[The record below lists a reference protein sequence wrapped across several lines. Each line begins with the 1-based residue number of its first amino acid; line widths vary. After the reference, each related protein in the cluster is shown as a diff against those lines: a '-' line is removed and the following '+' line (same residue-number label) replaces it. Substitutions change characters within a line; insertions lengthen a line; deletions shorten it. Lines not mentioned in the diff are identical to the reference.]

1 MKNSKEDKKLRKKRL
16 DKSKVR
22 TQTIELEE
30 LEKLSVEKQE
40 KYFEDI
46 FEKIYSGEEIESLRK
61 YALRCIK
68 LTCDP
73 KDNRIH
79 LPYGVMVQK
88 KSNKLIIK
96 VYRNIPWVLYILFIT
111 ILLLAVLGA
120 SYSSVNYSIIKNLNK
135 DIDGDGIPELNLDLN
150 GDKKA
155 EVNIDTN
162 RDDKPD
168 LNIDYAGNR
177 KPIFNIDRN
186 YNGLPDFNRINQDIN
201 HDGKCDLNCDIN
213 GDGWP
218 DINLDLDGDGRADM
232 NIDTDN
238 DRKADLNFDMNGDM
252 KCDLH
257 CDTNYDLKCD
267 KYCLKSDE
275 LEKMD
280 PINSGTSSTVGN
292 KEVSIKSGELIL
304 EYEDTNKVFITDV
317 YPDDQPNYVQNIPT
331 KKFKVT
337 NKSSLYVMYNL
348 RWVVTLNDYESDNFK
363 YKISSTGN
371 GVNFDFRTAP
381 KTTSPI
387 VTEIIIPPF
396 SSQEYEVDFKL
407 QGVGGRQNYDQGKTF
422 SGYIEIYLDNEY

>member
-1 MKNSKEDKKLRKKRL
+1 MKNDKEDKKLRKKRL

-22 TQTIELEE
+22 TQIIELEE

-40 KYFEDI
+40 KYFEDV
-46 FEKIYSGEEIESLRK
+46 FDKIYSGEEIESLRK

-73 KDNRIH
+73 KDNKIH

-88 KSNKLIIK
+88 KGNKLYIK
-96 VYRNIPWVLYILFIT
+96 IYNNRPWFLYLLFIT
-111 ILLLAVLGA
+111 ILFLAILGA

-162 RDDKPD
+162 NDDKPN
-168 LNIDYAGNR
+168 LNIDYMGNR
-177 KPIFNIDRN
+177 APIFNVDHN
-186 YNGLPDFNRINQDIN
+186 HNGVADHNKMNQDLN
-201 HDGKCDLNCDIN
+201 NDGKCDLNCDIN

-218 DINLDLDGDGRADM
+218 DLNLSMNGNDKPDLLIDSDGDK
-232 NIDTDN
+232 
-238 DRKADLNFDMNGDM
+238 KADLNFDMNRDM

-257 CDTNYDLKCD
+257 CDINHDNKCD
-267 KYCLKSDE
+267 KYCLKSEE
-275 LEKMD
+275 LENMD
-280 PINSGTSSTVGN
+280 PVNSGTSSTVGN
-292 KEVSIKSGELIL
+292 KEVSIKAGELIL

-317 YPDDQPNYVQNIPT
+317 YPDDQPNYVQNIPS
-331 KKFKVT
+331 KKFRVT
-337 NKSSLYVMYNL
+337 NKSSLYIMYNL
-348 RWVVTLNDYESDNFK
+348 RWVVSLNDYESENFK

-371 GVNFDFRTAP
+371 GANFDFRTAP
-381 KTTSPI
+381 KTTSP
-387 VTEIIIPPF
+387 VATEIIIPPY
-396 SSQEYEVDFKL
+396 SSQEYEVNFKL

-422 SGYIEIYLDNEY
+422 SGYIEIYLDNEF

>member
-1 MKNSKEDKKLRKKRL
+1 MKNSKEEKKLRMKRL

-40 KYFEDI
+40 KYFEDV
-46 FEKIYSGEEIESLRK
+46 FDKIYSGEEIESLRK

-73 KDNRIH
+73 KDNKIH

-88 KSNKLIIK
+88 KENKLIIK
-96 VYRNIPWVLYILFIT
+96 IYNNRPWFLYLLFIT
-111 ILLLAVLGA
+111 VLFLAILGA
-120 SYSSVNYSIIKNLNK
+120 SYSSVNYSIIKELNK

-162 RDDKPD
+162 NDDKPN
-168 LNIDYAGNR
+168 LNIDYMGNR
-177 KPIFNIDRN
+177 VAIFNVDHN
-186 YNGLPDFNRINQDIN
+186 HNGIADHNKMNQDLN
-201 HDGKCDLNCDIN
+201 NDGKCDLNCDIN

-218 DINLDLDGDGRADM
+218 DINLSINGNNKPDLL
-232 NIDTDN
+232 IDTDG
-238 DRKADLNFDMNGDM
+238 DKKADLNFDMNRDM

-257 CDTNYDLKCD
+257 CDINHDNKCD
-267 KYCLKSDE
+267 KYCLKSEE
-275 LEKMD
+275 LENMD
-280 PINSGTSSTVGN
+280 PVNSGTSSTVGN

-304 EYEDTNKVFITDV
+304 EYEDTNKVFITDI
-317 YPDDQPNYVQNIPT
+317 YPDDQPNYIQDIPT
-331 KKFKVT
+331 KKFRVT
-337 NKSSLYVMYNL
+337 NKSSLYIMYNL
-348 RWVVTLNDYESDNFK
+348 RWVVTLNDYESENFK

-371 GVNFDFRTAP
+371 GANFDFRTAP
-381 KTTSPI
+381 KTTSP
-387 VTEIIIPPF
+387 VATEIIIPPY

-407 QGVGGRQNYDQGKTF
+407 QGIGGRQNYDQGKTF

>member
-1 MKNSKEDKKLRKKRL
+1 MKNDKEDKKLRKKRL

-22 TQTIELEE
+22 TQIIELEE

-40 KYFEDI
+40 KYFEDV
-46 FEKIYSGEEIESLRK
+46 FDKIYSGEEIESLRK

-73 KDNRIH
+73 KDNKIH

-88 KSNKLIIK
+88 KGNKLYIK
-96 VYRNIPWVLYILFIT
+96 IYNNRPWFLYLLFIT
-111 ILLLAVLGA
+111 VLFLAILGA

-162 RDDKPD
+162 NDDKPN
-168 LNIDYAGNR
+168 LNIDYMGNR
-177 KPIFNIDRN
+177 APIFNVDHN
-186 YNGLPDFNRINQDIN
+186 HNGVADHNKMNQDLN
-201 HDGKCDLNCDIN
+201 NDGKCDLNCDIN

-218 DINLDLDGDGRADM
+218 DLNLSMNGNDKPDLLIDSDGDK
-232 NIDTDN
+232 
-238 DRKADLNFDMNGDM
+238 KADLNFDMNRDM

-257 CDTNYDLKCD
+257 CDINHDNKCD
-267 KYCLKSDE
+267 KYCLKSEE
-275 LEKMD
+275 LENMD
-280 PINSGTSSTVGN
+280 PVNSGTSSTVGN
-292 KEVSIKSGELIL
+292 KEVSIKAGELIL

-317 YPDDQPNYVQNIPT
+317 YPDDQPNYVQNIPS
-331 KKFKVT
+331 KKFRVT
-337 NKSSLYVMYNL
+337 NKSSLYIMYNL
-348 RWVVTLNDYESDNFK
+348 RWVVSLNDYESENFK

-371 GVNFDFRTAP
+371 GANFDFRTAP
-381 KTTSPI
+381 KTTSP
-387 VTEIIIPPF
+387 VATEIIIPPY
-396 SSQEYEVDFKL
+396 SSQEYEVNFKL

-422 SGYIEIYLDNEY
+422 SGYIEIYLDNEF

>member
-1 MKNSKEDKKLRKKRL
+1 MKNSNDDKKLRKKRL

-22 TQTIELEE
+22 TQIIELEE

-40 KYFEDI
+40 KYFEDV
-46 FEKIYSGEEIESLRK
+46 FDKIYSGEEIESLRK

-73 KDNRIH
+73 KDNKIH

-96 VYRNIPWVLYILFIT
+96 VYKNIPWFLYLLFIT
-111 ILLLAVLGA
+111 ILFLAILGA

-162 RDDKPD
+162 NDDKPN
-168 LNIDYAGNR
+168 LNIDYSGNR
-177 KPIFNIDRN
+177 TAIFNVDHN
-186 YNGLPDFNRINQDIN
+186 HNGVADYNKMNQDLN
-201 HDGKCDLNCDIN
+201 NDGKCDLNCDIN

-218 DINLDLDGDGRADM
+218 DLNLDM
-232 NIDTDN
+232 NGNSKPDLLIDTNN
-238 DRKADLNFDMNGDM
+238 DKKADLNFDMNRDM

-257 CDTNYDLKCD
+257 CDINHDNKCD
-267 KYCLKSDE
+267 KYCLTSDE
-275 LEKMD
+275 LENMD
-280 PINSGTSSTVGN
+280 PVNSGTSSTIGN

-317 YPDDQPNYVQNIPT
+317 YPDDQPNYIQVIPP
-331 KKFKVT
+331 KKFRVT
-337 NKSSLYVMYNL
+337 NKSSLYIMYNL
-348 RWVVTLNDYESDNFK
+348 RWVVTLNDYESENFK

-371 GVNFDFRTAP
+371 GANFDFRTAP
-381 KTTSPI
+381 KTTSP
-387 VTEIIIPPF
+387 VATEIIIPPY

>member
-1 MKNSKEDKKLRKKRL
+1 MKNSNDDKKLRKKRL

-22 TQTIELEE
+22 TQIIELEE

-40 KYFEDI
+40 KYFEDV
-46 FEKIYSGEEIESLRK
+46 FDKIYSGEEIESLRK

-73 KDNRIH
+73 KDNKIH

-88 KSNKLIIK
+88 KGNKLYIK
-96 VYRNIPWVLYILFIT
+96 IYNNRPWFLYLLFIT
-111 ILLLAVLGA
+111 ILFLAILGA

-162 RDDKPD
+162 NDDKPN
-168 LNIDYAGNR
+168 LNIDYMGNR
-177 KPIFNIDRN
+177 APIFNVDHN
-186 YNGLPDFNRINQDIN
+186 HNGVADHNKMNQDLN
-201 HDGKCDLNCDIN
+201 NDGKCDLNCDIN

-218 DINLDLDGDGRADM
+218 DLNLSMNGNDKPDLLIDSDGDK
-232 NIDTDN
+232 
-238 DRKADLNFDMNGDM
+238 KADLNFDMNRDM

-257 CDTNYDLKCD
+257 CDINHDNKCD
-267 KYCLKSDE
+267 KYCLKSEE
-275 LEKMD
+275 LENMD
-280 PINSGTSSTVGN
+280 PVNSGTSSTVGN
-292 KEVSIKSGELIL
+292 KEVSIKAGELIL

-317 YPDDQPNYVQNIPT
+317 YPDDQPNYVQNIPS
-331 KKFKVT
+331 KKFRVT
-337 NKSSLYVMYNL
+337 NKSSLYIMYNL
-348 RWVVTLNDYESDNFK
+348 RWVVSLNDYESENFK

-371 GVNFDFRTAP
+371 GANFDFRTAP
-381 KTTSPI
+381 KTTSP
-387 VTEIIIPPF
+387 VATEIIIPPY
-396 SSQEYEVDFKL
+396 SSQEYEVNFKL

-422 SGYIEIYLDNEY
+422 SGYIEIYLDNEF

>member
-1 MKNSKEDKKLRKKRL
+1 MKNDKEDKKLRKKRL

-22 TQTIELEE
+22 TQIIELEE

-40 KYFEDI
+40 KYFEDV
-46 FEKIYSGEEIESLRK
+46 FDKIYSGEEIESLRK

-73 KDNRIH
+73 KDNKIH

-88 KSNKLIIK
+88 KGNKLYIK
-96 VYRNIPWVLYILFIT
+96 IYNNRPWFLYLLFIT
-111 ILLLAVLGA
+111 ILFLAILGA

-162 RDDKPD
+162 NDDKPN
-168 LNIDYAGNR
+168 LNIDYMGNR
-177 KPIFNIDRN
+177 APIFNVDHN
-186 YNGLPDFNRINQDIN
+186 HNGVADHNKMNQDLN
-201 HDGKCDLNCDIN
+201 NDGKCDLNCDIN

-218 DINLDLDGDGRADM
+218 DLNLSMNGNDKPDLLIDSDGDK
-232 NIDTDN
+232 
-238 DRKADLNFDMNGDM
+238 KADLNFDMNRDM

-257 CDTNYDLKCD
+257 CDINHDNKCD
-267 KYCLKSDE
+267 KYCLKSEE
-275 LEKMD
+275 LENMD

-292 KEVSIKSGELIL
+292 KEVSIKAGELIL

-317 YPDDQPNYVQNIPT
+317 YPDDQPNYVQNIPS
-331 KKFKVT
+331 KKFRVT
-337 NKSSLYVMYNL
+337 NKSSLYIMYNL
-348 RWVVTLNDYESDNFK
+348 RWVVSLNDYESENFK

-371 GVNFDFRTAP
+371 GANFDFRTAP
-381 KTTSPI
+381 KTTSP
-387 VTEIIIPPF
+387 VATEIIIPPY
-396 SSQEYEVDFKL
+396 SSQEYEVNFKL

-422 SGYIEIYLDNEY
+422 SGYIEIYLDNEF

>member
-1 MKNSKEDKKLRKKRL
+1 MKNDKEDKKLRKKRL

-22 TQTIELEE
+22 TQIIELEE

-40 KYFEDI
+40 KYFEDV
-46 FEKIYSGEEIESLRK
+46 FDKIYSGEEIESLRK

-73 KDNRIH
+73 KDNKIH

-88 KSNKLIIK
+88 KSNKLYIK
-96 VYRNIPWVLYILFIT
+96 IYNNRPWFLYLLFIT
-111 ILLLAVLGA
+111 ILFLAILGA

-162 RDDKPD
+162 NDDKPN
-168 LNIDYAGNR
+168 LNIDYMGNR
-177 KPIFNIDRN
+177 APIFNVDHN
-186 YNGLPDFNRINQDIN
+186 HNGIADHNKMNQDLN
-201 HDGKCDLNCDIN
+201 NDGKCDLNCDIN

-218 DINLDLDGDGRADM
+218 DLNLSMNGNDKPDLLIDSDGDK
-232 NIDTDN
+232 
-238 DRKADLNFDMNGDM
+238 KADLNFDMNRDM

-257 CDTNYDLKCD
+257 CDINHDNKCD
-267 KYCLKSDE
+267 KYCLKSEE
-275 LEKMD
+275 LENMD
-280 PINSGTSSTVGN
+280 PVNSGTSSTVGN
-292 KEVSIKSGELIL
+292 KEVSIKAGELIL

-317 YPDDQPNYVQNIPT
+317 YPDDQPNYVQNIPS
-331 KKFKVT
+331 KKFRVT
-337 NKSSLYVMYNL
+337 NKSSLYIMYNL
-348 RWVVTLNDYESDNFK
+348 RWVVSLNDYESENFK

-371 GVNFDFRTAP
+371 GANFDFRTAP
-381 KTTSPI
+381 KTTSP
-387 VTEIIIPPF
+387 VATEIIIPPY
-396 SSQEYEVDFKL
+396 SSQEYEVNFKL

-422 SGYIEIYLDNEY
+422 SGYIEIYLDNEF